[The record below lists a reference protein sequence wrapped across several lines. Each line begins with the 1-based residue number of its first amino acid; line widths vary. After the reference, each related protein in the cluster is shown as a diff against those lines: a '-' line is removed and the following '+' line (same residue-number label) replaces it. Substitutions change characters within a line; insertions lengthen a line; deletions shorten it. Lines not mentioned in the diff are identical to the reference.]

1 MLYQCGD
8 GGVSQIIPMEGGPNA
23 RPPPPVRG
31 TQMEALEACKN
42 PNFQPEQEEQDM
54 KKRLLSAA
62 LALAMV
68 LTMLPLTAF
77 AYTYDSPVPAG
88 DGTETVAYLE
98 YGNANHQ
105 YLSSSSGTNTD
116 FKGAGWYVTLDVP
129 AVIGSDGKPDPTQP
143 RKTVYYKVDTG
154 LSVGGKYYKNATAP
168 TQGTNVDLND
178 AGTGIKTNKSIY
190 NATYDTKTS
199 QVVQGNLK
207 GAVIV
212 IGGDHE
218 IDCVNATSL
227 SLDVYG
233 GKATIKN
240 NKAAAVDP
248 AKPVLLTSVTVNNS
262 QYLKCGKGEI
272 DVSNVVSTLT
282 RLDLKNVTLSGSS
295 LTLNSKVATTNAG
308 TGHTVSLTNVTTAA
322 AIELDGVGS
331 APNNTRAAQ
340 SLNITNS
347 TVGAITVK
355 GVNNTV
361 TLNEVKATTAPTV
374 TIEGTGGS
382 LNVRGGSE
390 LGAVTVKSGADKET
404 TAAPSSIT
412 VETGS
417 TVASIASAQ
426 SGDLATGRNTI
437 TIGGTSGA
445 ITAKNSTVN
454 VNGGHTGDITLTT
467 GAVSVSGNRASV
479 GDVELAHD
487 ATFNLTGTNCT
498 VGGLK
503 VASTGATPATIT
515 FNVPNDPSN
524 TLGST
529 ATSISS
535 KYTKKTVKG
544 GTWIKEVPAANLDA
558 SLAYQLEKTVGGAKT
573 YTYYTS
579 EQLGDAILEQGTNTG
594 SKLTK
599 IGDSSATNTVTFMN
613 GSMTWGVLTISP
625 NMVIPKLPTQMNN
638 IKTPYWSDGEFSNL
652 TGSYSVPS
660 GGTTLNA
667 GGGMVSTDVT
677 KLNDVKITTGTGG
690 ASSTVSIKAAL
701 AGSTIVLSG
710 AVESGDTMFKL
721 ELETDAVEYDAT
733 NKKEVAVTIE
743 LSVIFDP
750 STKSLTIANPGTQTL
765 GHGVV
770 IENTFQAIKLSNGSR
785 YTFDGKGL
793 VVKTEQIK
801 VKDVDSGYPA
811 DDKAISENG
820 IEVIVSAPG
829 YTATQALKDQVIKLI
844 NGTNAEVDWTKSP
857 AVQRAVNAALA
868 TITDKTVEGYINAAT
883 ARARSD
889 WKLGSKADTAYS
901 LNPAVWLVPY
911 LEVNVSNYL
920 PNPVNPSI
928 TATLTLKWRV
938 EVHPTDTSSPA
949 KGYIVKEA
957 ANVANDKGTFIA
969 KQGTALT
976 LDGDLTGTD
985 AKDVGIEITFKSGLG
1000 STTLDKFAHQA
1011 DTYDYK
1017 IVSDKFTV
1025 THAVNGNLG
1034 RFVLDTVKPLI
1045 RVGDK
1050 TNDNQI
1056 DTNAGKIVTYFSTLQ
1071 AAVDAAEDGKMIE
1084 IDSNY
1089 KGSTTINMTGKAR
1102 TIYIQANGK
1111 NVVVANAS
1119 GGMVEN
1125 NEKGSFYTIKLN
1137 RDNTVTAN
1145 AVVSVG
1151 SASNGSASVDT
1162 TIAKPGSSVSGKYT
1176 ANSGYKAGSFTA
1188 TAQPGNKSVSVSVSA
1203 NGTFSFTVP
1212 SDATS
1217 VTVTPS
1223 FVLDNG
1229 LPFTDVANNAWYFTA
1244 VKYCYDTTNNGYR
1257 LMEGDSAAT
1266 FAPNGSFTRAHM
1278 VQILWNMKGRPTPKT
1293 TANPFRDMSSSN
1305 WYYSAVLWAYENGY
1319 AKGYPDGTFKPGQAV
1334 TRQEMVQFLYQAS
1347 GSRSGSGNLSYYSDG
1362 YTANNW
1368 AQPALRWAT
1377 GLGILSGQNSASLGN
1392 TLAPRAVAKRCE
1404 VAVTVMNFDKLN
1416 LF

>member
-1 MLYQCGD
+1 
-8 GGVSQIIPMEGGPNA
+8 
-23 RPPPPVRG
+23 
-31 TQMEALEACKN
+31 
-42 PNFQPEQEEQDM
+42 M

-77 AYTYDSPVPAG
+77 AYTCDSPAPEG

-98 YGNANHQ
+98 YGNANNQ
-105 YLSSSSGTNTD
+105 YLSSGGTGTD

-143 RKTVYYKVDTG
+143 RKTVYYKVTNG
-154 LSVGGKYYKNATAP
+154 ISLSGKYYNNSNYNSTATEDP
-168 TQGTNVDLND
+168 TTKKV
-178 AGTGIKTNKSIY
+178 TNKSIY
-190 NATYDTKTS
+190 NQSKDSTTSAFVKT
-199 QVVQGNLK
+199 GLK
-207 GAVIV
+207 PGALVV
-212 IGGDHE
+212 IGGTSWQ
-218 IDCVNATSL
+218 IDVIDGTSL
-227 SLDVYG
+227 SLDVYKD
-233 GKATIKN
+233 GKATIKQTN
-240 NKAAAVDP
+240 TPGKTT
-248 AKPVLLTSVTVNNS
+248 KLTSVTVNNS
-262 QYLKCGKGEI
+262 QHLKYGKGSI
-272 DVSNVVSTLT
+272 NINGVMDTLT
-282 RLDLKNVTLSGSS
+282 RLDLKNVTLDAT
-295 LTLNSKVATTNAG
+295 TLMLDSKVATTNKG
-308 TGHTVSLTNVTTAA
+308 TGHTVSLTNVTTTA
-322 AIELDGVGS
+322 AITLDGVGTDKDK
-331 APNNTRAAQ
+331 TRAAQ

-347 TVGAITVK
+347 TVGAITVN
-355 GVNNTV
+355 GVNNNV
-361 TLNEVKATTAPTV
+361 TLNEVKGTTAPAV
-374 TIEGTGGS
+374 TIKGTGGS
-382 LNVRGGSE
+382 LNVRGGSV
-390 LGAVTVKSGADKET
+390 LGAVAVSSGADKET

-417 TVASIASAQ
+417 TVDSMSSAQ

-437 TIGGTSGA
+437 TIGGTSDA

-454 VNGGHTGDITLTT
+454 VNGGHTGNITLTT

-498 VGGLK
+498 VGALA
-503 VASTGATPATIT
+503 VDSTDGTPATVT

-524 TLGST
+524 TLGG
-529 ATSISS
+529 TSNAITN
-535 KYTKKTVKG
+535 YTKKTVKG
-544 GTWIKEVPAANLDA
+544 GTWTQPVPAANLDA
-558 SLAYQLEKTVGGAKT
+558 SLAYQLKKGAADST

-579 EQLGDAILEQGTNTG
+579 DQLGEAILEQGTDTANNV
-594 SKLTK
+594 LAK
-599 IGDSSATNTVTFMN
+599 IGDSGTNKKTVSFMN
-613 GSMTWGVLTISP
+613 GSMLWGEMSISADV
-625 NMVIPKLPTQMNN
+625 VIPKLPTQMNN
-638 IKTPYWSDGEFSNL
+638 TKTPYWSDGKFSNL
-652 TGSYSVPS
+652 AGSYSVPS
-660 GGTTLNA
+660 TGATLNA
-667 GGGMVSTDVT
+667 GGGVVSTDVT
-677 KLNDVKITTGTGG
+677 KLNDVKITTGSS
-690 ASSTVSIKAAL
+690 ASTISIKAAL
-701 AGSTIVLSG
+701 AGSAIVLSG
-710 AVESGDTMFKL
+710 AVESGDTKFDL
-721 ELETDAVEYDAT
+721 ELETDAVEYDDQ
-733 NKKEVAVTIE
+733 NNKEVPVTIK

-765 GHGVV
+765 GHGVI

-801 VKDVDSGYPA
+801 VKDVDKGYPVGDA
-811 DDKAISENG
+811 AISKNG

-829 YTATQALKDQVIKLI
+829 YTATQALKDQVINLI
-844 NGTNAEVDWTKSP
+844 NGTDASAVWKDSP

-889 WKLGSKADTAYS
+889 NRLASGKDTAYQS
-901 LNPAVWLVPY
+901 TGTQTWLVPY
-911 LEVNVSNYL
+911 LEVNVTNYL
-920 PNPVNPSI
+920 PNDYNPSL

-938 EVHPTDTSSPA
+938 EVIPGSVTPTAPA
-949 KGYIVKEA
+949 AKEA
-957 ANVANDKGTFIA
+957 ANVANKEGTFIA
-969 KQGTALT
+969 KQGTALV
-976 LDGDLTGTD
+976 LDGDLGE
-985 AKDVGIEITFKSGLG
+985 KGVKITFAGISGH
-1000 STTLDKFAHQA
+1000 TFAHQA

-1017 IVSDKFTV
+1017 IETKAFTV

-1034 RFVLDTVKPLI
+1034 KFVLDTVKPLI
-1045 RVGDK
+1045 ELGTKK
-1050 TNDNQI
+1050 TGASAM
-1056 DTNAGKIVTYFSTLQ
+1056 DTVEQYFSTLQ

-1084 IDSNY
+1084 INSNY

-1102 TIYIQANGK
+1102 TVYIQANGK

-1119 GGMVEN
+1119 GGMVEE

-1176 ANSGYKAGSFTA
+1176 ASSGYKAGSFTA

-1293 TANPFRDMSSSN
+1293 TANPFRDMSSSS

>member
-77 AYTYDSPVPAG
+77 AYDYNSPQPKG

-98 YGNANHQ
+98 YGNANHLYSKQ
-105 YLSSSSGTNTD
+105 GASDNT
-116 FKGAGWYVTLDVP
+116 FPGPGWYVTINVP
-129 AVIGSDGKPDPTQP
+129 ADNADPNNKKPA
-143 RKTVYYKVDTG
+143 KTVYYQVPDG
-154 LSVGGKYYKNATAP
+154 VSVGGKYYTVANANSTMAP
-168 TQGTNVDLND
+168 ASSSVSNTT
-178 AGTGIKTNKSIY
+178 IY
-190 NATYDTKTS
+190 NWSFPTGGSAYKT
-199 QVVQGNLK
+199 GLK

-212 IGGDHE
+212 IGGTIT
-218 IDCVNATSL
+218 IDAVNASSLTVDICGGTVTITQTPTGTNASAANPTKLTSL
-227 SLDVYG
+227 
-233 GKATIKN
+233 TI
-240 NKAAAVDP
+240 
-248 AKPVLLTSVTVNNS
+248 NNS
-262 QYLKCGKGEI
+262 LYAKTKAKGSLTMTGLDKLTNLTLNYVKVADAI
-272 DVSNVVSTLT
+272 SLSSKVVSTNAAQDKGGQAHTLT
-282 RLDLKNVTLSGSS
+282 LKGAEVGAITLDGKGVNKPTATHAAQRLDV
-295 LTLNSKVATTNAG
+295 
-308 TGHTVSLTNVTTAA
+308 
-322 AIELDGVGS
+322 
-331 APNNTRAAQ
+331 
-340 SLNITNS
+340 TNS
-347 TVGAITVK
+347 TVGNITVK

-361 TLNEVKATTAPTV
+361 TLNEVKGSNPTV

-382 LNVRGGSE
+382 LNVRGGSV
-390 LGAVTVKSGADKET
+390 LGTVTVSSGADKET

-417 TVASIASAQ
+417 TVSSISSAQ
-426 SGDLATGRNTI
+426 DADEKATGRNTI
-437 TIGGTSGA
+437 TIGGTVNGEVK
-445 ITAKNSTVN
+445 AKNSTVN

-479 GDVELAHD
+479 GNVELNND

-498 VGGLK
+498 VGALSVNVNG
-503 VASTGATPATIT
+503 TPATVT

-524 TLGST
+524 TLGGT
-529 ATSISS
+529 DKAISN
-535 KYTKKTVKG
+535 YTKKTVKG
-544 GTWIKEVPAANLDA
+544 GTWKHEVDAANLDA
-558 SLAYQLEKTVGGAKT
+558 SLAYQLKKGATGST

-579 EQLGDAILEQGTNTG
+579 DQLGEAILEQGTNTG

-652 TGSYSVPS
+652 TGSYSVPNKT

-677 KLNDVKITTGTGG
+677 KLTEVKVG
-690 ASSTVSIKAAL
+690 ANTSSIKAAL

-710 AVESGDTMFKL
+710 AVESGDTTFAL
-721 ELETDAVEYDAT
+721 TLETDAVENDSSGGS
-733 NKKEVAVTIE
+733 NKEVSVVIE

-750 STKSLTIANPGTQTL
+750 STKSLTIANPGSQSL

-770 IENTFQAIKLSNGSR
+770 IENGFQAIKLSNGSR

-793 VVKTEQIK
+793 VVRTQEIN
-801 VKDVDSGYPA
+801 VKGEAGKDYPTTTA
-811 DDKAISENG
+811 MDD

-829 YTATQALKDQVIKLI
+829 YTATQALKDQVINLI
-844 NGTNAEVDWTKSP
+844 KGNDAAIDLSKSP

-868 TITDKTVEGYINAAT
+868 TITDKTVEGYINAAS

-889 WKLGSKADTAYS
+889 WKLGSKDDTAYQDGPS
-901 LNPAVWLVPY
+901 VWLVPY
-911 LEVNVSNYL
+911 LEVNVTNYL
-920 PNPVNPSI
+920 SNPINPSL
-928 TATLTLKWRV
+928 TANLTLKWRV
-938 EVHPTDTSSPA
+938 EVHPKESSTYP
-949 KGYIVKEA
+949 KVKEA
-957 ANVANDKGTFIA
+957 PNVANDKGTFIA
-969 KQGTALT
+969 KQGTALV
-976 LDGDLTGTD
+976 LDGDLTGTET
-985 AKDVGIEITFKSGLG
+985 KDVGIEITFKSGLG

-1011 DTYDYK
+1011 DTYDYVIDK
-1017 IVSDKFTV
+1017 ASDKFTV

-1347 GSRSGSGNLSYYSDG
+1347 GSPSGSGNLSYYSDG

>member
-1 MLYQCGD
+1 
-8 GGVSQIIPMEGGPNA
+8 
-23 RPPPPVRG
+23 
-31 TQMEALEACKN
+31 
-42 PNFQPEQEEQDM
+42 M

-77 AYTYDSPVPAG
+77 AYTYDSPAPEG

-98 YGNANHQ
+98 YGNANNQ
-105 YLSSSSGTNTD
+105 YLSSGGTGTD

-143 RKTVYYKVDTG
+143 RKTVYYKVTDG
-154 LSVGGKYYKNATAP
+154 ISLSGKYYNNSNYGSTATEDP
-168 TQGTNVDLND
+168 TTKKV
-178 AGTGIKTNKSIY
+178 TNKSIY
-190 NATYDTKTS
+190 NQSKDSTTSAFVKT
-199 QVVQGNLK
+199 GLK
-207 GAVIV
+207 PGALVV
-212 IGGDHE
+212 IGGTSWQ
-218 IDCVNATSL
+218 IDVIDGTSL
-227 SLDVYG
+227 SLDVYKD
-233 GKATIKN
+233 GKATIKQTN
-240 NKAAAVDP
+240 TSGKTT
-248 AKPVLLTSVTVNNS
+248 KLTSVTVNNS
-262 QYLKCGKGEI
+262 QHLKYGKGSINI
-272 DVSNVVSTLT
+272 DDVMDTLT
-282 RLDLKNVTLSGSS
+282 RLDLKNVTLDAT
-295 LTLNSKVATTNAG
+295 TLMLDSKVATTNKG
-308 TGHTVSLTNVTTAA
+308 TGHTVSLTNVTTTA
-322 AIELDGVGS
+322 AITLDGVGTDKDK
-331 APNNTRAAQ
+331 TRAAQ

-347 TVGAITVK
+347 TVGAITVN
-355 GVNNTV
+355 GVNNNV
-361 TLNEVKATTAPTV
+361 TLNEVKGTTAPAV

-382 LNVRGGSE
+382 LNVRGGSV
-390 LGAVTVKSGADKET
+390 LGAVAVSSGADKET

-417 TVASIASAQ
+417 TVDSMSSAQ
-426 SGDLATGRNTI
+426 GGDLATGRNTI
-437 TIGGTSGA
+437 TIGGTSDA

-454 VNGGHTGDITLTT
+454 VNGGHTGNITLTT

-498 VGGLK
+498 VGALA
-503 VASTGATPATIT
+503 VDSTDGTPATVT

-524 TLGST
+524 TLGG
-529 ATSISS
+529 TSNAITN
-535 KYTKKTVKG
+535 YTKKTVKG
-544 GTWIKEVPAANLDA
+544 GTWTQPVPAANLDA
-558 SLAYQLEKTVGGAKT
+558 SLAYQLKKGAADST

-579 EQLGDAILEQGTNTG
+579 DQLGEAILEQGTDTANNV
-594 SKLTK
+594 LTK
-599 IGDSSATNTVTFMN
+599 IGDSGTNKKTVSFMN
-613 GSMTWGVLTISP
+613 GSMLWGEMSISADV
-625 NMVIPKLPTQMNN
+625 VIPKLPTQMNN
-638 IKTPYWSDGEFSNL
+638 TKTPYWSDGKFSNL
-652 TGSYSVPS
+652 AGSYSVPS
-660 GGTTLNA
+660 TDATLNA
-667 GGGMVSTDVT
+667 GGGVVSTDVT
-677 KLNDVKITTGTGG
+677 KLNDVKITTSSG
-690 ASSTVSIKAAL
+690 ASTISIKAAL
-701 AGSTIVLSG
+701 AGSAIVLSG
-710 AVESGDTMFKL
+710 AVESGDTKFDL
-721 ELETDAVEYDAT
+721 ELETDAVEYDDQ
-733 NKKEVAVTIE
+733 NNKEVPVTIK

-765 GHGVV
+765 GHGVI

-801 VKDVDSGYPA
+801 VKDVDKGYPV
-811 DDKAISENG
+811 DDTAISKNG

-829 YTATQALKDQVIKLI
+829 YTATQALKDQVINLI
-844 NGTNAEVDWTKSP
+844 NGTDASAVWKDSP

-889 WKLGSKADTAYS
+889 NRLASGKDTAYQS
-901 LNPAVWLVPY
+901 TGTQTWLVPY
-911 LEVNVSNYL
+911 LEVNVTNYL
-920 PNPVNPSI
+920 PNDYNPSL

-938 EVHPTDTSSPA
+938 EVIPGSVTPTAPA
-949 KGYIVKEA
+949 AKEA
-957 ANVANDKGTFIA
+957 ANVANKAGTFIA
-969 KQGTALT
+969 KQGTALV
-976 LDGDLTGTD
+976 LDGDLGE
-985 AKDVGIEITFKSGLG
+985 KGVKITFAGISGH
-1000 STTLDKFAHQA
+1000 TFAHQA

-1017 IVSDKFTV
+1017 IETKAFTV

-1034 RFVLDTVKPLI
+1034 KFVLDTVKPLI
-1045 RVGDK
+1045 ELGTKK
-1050 TNDNQI
+1050 TGASAM
-1056 DTNAGKIVTYFSTLQ
+1056 DTVEQYFSTLQ

-1084 IDSNY
+1084 INSNY

-1102 TIYIQANGK
+1102 TVYIQANGK

-1119 GGMVEN
+1119 GGMVEE

-1176 ANSGYKAGSFTA
+1176 ASSGYKAGSFTA

-1293 TANPFRDMSSSN
+1293 TANPFRDMSSSS

>member
-1 MLYQCGD
+1 
-8 GGVSQIIPMEGGPNA
+8 
-23 RPPPPVRG
+23 
-31 TQMEALEACKN
+31 
-42 PNFQPEQEEQDM
+42 M

-77 AYTYDSPVPAG
+77 AYTYDSPAPEG

-98 YGNANHQ
+98 YGNANNQ
-105 YLSSSSGTNTD
+105 YLSSGGTGTD

-143 RKTVYYKVDTG
+143 RKTVYYKVNTG
-154 LSVGGKYYKNATAP
+154 LSVGGKYYKDAKAP
-168 TQGTNVDLND
+168 ALND
-178 AGTGIKTNKSIY
+178 NVTLNDTSTAIKTNGSIY
-190 NATYDTKTS
+190 SASLDANKNL
-199 QVVQGNLK
+199 VQGNLK

-212 IGGDHE
+212 IGGSHE

-240 NKAAAVDP
+240 AKAIATDP

-262 QYLKCGKGEI
+262 QYLKYGKGSINI
-272 DVSNVVSTLT
+272 DDVMDTLT
-282 RLDLKNVTLSGSS
+282 RLDLKNVTLDGTT
-295 LTLNSKVATTNAG
+295 LTLNSKVATTDKG
-308 TGHTVSLTNVTTAA
+308 TGHTVSLTNVTTTA
-322 AIELDGVGS
+322 AITLDGVGS
-331 APNNTRAAQ
+331 DGDKTRAAQ
-340 SLNITNS
+340 SLTITNS
-347 TVGAITVK
+347 TVGAITVN
-355 GVNNTV
+355 GVNNSV
-361 TLNEVKATTAPTV
+361 TLNEVKGSNPIV

-382 LNVRGGSE
+382 LNVRGGSV

-417 TVASIASAQ
+417 TVDSMSSAQ
-426 SGDLATGRNTI
+426 GGDLATGRNTI
-437 TIGGTSGA
+437 TIGGTSDA

-454 VNGGHTGDITLTT
+454 VNGGHTGNITLTT

-498 VGGLK
+498 VGALA
-503 VASTGATPATIT
+503 VDSTDGTPATVT

-524 TLGST
+524 TLGG
-529 ATSISS
+529 TSNAITN
-535 KYTKKTVKG
+535 YTKKTVKG
-544 GTWIKEVPAANLDA
+544 GTWTQPVPAANLDA
-558 SLAYQLEKTVGGAKT
+558 SLAYQLKKGAADST
-573 YTYYTS
+573 YTYYTYYTYYTS
-579 EQLGDAILEQGTNTG
+579 DQLGEAILEQGTDTTNNV
-594 SKLTK
+594 LTK
-599 IGDSSATNTVTFMN
+599 IGDSGTNKKTVSFMN
-613 GSMTWGVLTISP
+613 GSMLWGEMSISADV
-625 NMVIPKLPTQMNN
+625 VIPKLPTQMNN
-638 IKTPYWSDGEFSNL
+638 TKTPYWSDGKFSNL
-652 TGSYSVPS
+652 AGSYSVPS
-660 GGTTLNA
+660 TGATLNA
-667 GGGMVSTDVT
+667 GGGVVSTDVT
-677 KLNDVKITTGTGG
+677 KLNDVKITTGSG
-690 ASSTVSIKAAL
+690 ASTISIKAAL
-701 AGSTIVLSG
+701 AGSAIVLSG
-710 AVESGDTMFKL
+710 AVESGDTKFDL
-721 ELETDAVEYDAT
+721 ELETGVVEYDDQ
-733 NKKEVAVTIE
+733 NNKEVPVTIK

-765 GHGVV
+765 GHGVI

-801 VKDVDSGYPA
+801 VKDVDKGYPV
-811 DDKAISENG
+811 DDTAISKNG

-829 YTATQALKDQVIKLI
+829 YTATQALKDQVINLI
-844 NGTNAEVDWTKSP
+844 NGTDASAVWKDSP

-889 WKLGSKADTAYS
+889 NRLASGKDTAYQS
-901 LNPAVWLVPY
+901 TGTQTWLVPY
-911 LEVNVSNYL
+911 LEVNVTNYL
-920 PNPVNPSI
+920 PNDYNPSL

-938 EVHPTDTSSPA
+938 EVIPGSVTPTAPA
-949 KGYIVKEA
+949 AKEA
-957 ANVANDKGTFIA
+957 ANVANKAGTFIA
-969 KQGTALT
+969 KQGTALV
-976 LDGDLTGTD
+976 LDGDLGE
-985 AKDVGIEITFKSGLG
+985 KGVKITFAGISGH
-1000 STTLDKFAHQA
+1000 TFAHQA

-1017 IVSDKFTV
+1017 IETKAFTV

-1034 RFVLDTVKPLI
+1034 KFVLDTVKPLI
-1045 RVGDK
+1045 ELGTKK
-1050 TNDNQI
+1050 TGASAM
-1056 DTNAGKIVTYFSTLQ
+1056 DTVERYFSTLQ

-1084 IDSNY
+1084 INSNY

-1102 TIYIQANGK
+1102 TVYIQANGK

-1119 GGMVEN
+1119 GGMVEE

-1176 ANSGYKAGSFTA
+1176 ASSGYKAGSFTA

>member
-77 AYTYDSPVPAG
+77 AYDYDSPQPEG

-98 YGNANHQ
+98 YGNANHL
-105 YLSSSSGTNTD
+105 YSK
-116 FKGAGWYVTLDVP
+116 KGASDNTFPGPGWYVTINVP
-129 AVIGSDGKPDPTQP
+129 ADNSDSNNKKPA
-143 RKTVYYKVDTG
+143 KTVYYQVPDG
-154 LSVGGKYYKNATAP
+154 VSVGGKYYTLTNAADTATAA
-168 TQGTNVDLND
+168 DS
-178 AGTGIKTNKSIY
+178 KSNTTIY
-190 NATYDTKTS
+190 NWSFPSDGSTAYKT
-199 QVVQGNLK
+199 GLK

-212 IGGDHE
+212 IGGTIT
-218 IDCVNATSL
+218 IDAVNASSLSVDICGGTVTVKQTPTGTNLSATNPTKLTSL
-227 SLDVYG
+227 
-233 GKATIKN
+233 TI
-240 NKAAAVDP
+240 
-248 AKPVLLTSVTVNNS
+248 NNS
-262 QYLKCGKGEI
+262 LYAKTKTKGALVMTGL
-272 DVSNVVSTLT
+272 DRLT
-282 RLDLKNVTLSGSS
+282 N
-295 LTLNSKVATTNAG
+295 LTLN
-308 TGHTVSLTNVTTAA
+308 NVTVAA
-322 AIELDGVGS
+322 AIELNSKVLS
-331 APNNTRAAQ
+331 TNAAQ
-340 SLNITNS
+340 NGGGQAHTLTLKGAEVGAITLDGKGANSPTATHAAQRLDVTSS
-347 TVGAITVK
+347 TVGNITVK
-355 GVNNTV
+355 GVNNSV

-382 LNVRGGSE
+382 LNVRGGSV
-390 LGAVTVKSGADKET
+390 LGAVTVKSGAGKET

-417 TVASIASAQ
+417 TVASISSAQ
-426 SGDLATGRNTI
+426 NSDPATGKNTI
-437 TIGGTSGA
+437 TIGGTVTNA
-445 ITAKNSTVN
+445 VTAKNSTVN
-454 VNGGHTGDITLTT
+454 VNGGHTGNITLTT

-498 VGGLK
+498 VGALK
-503 VASTGATPATIT
+503 VASAGATPATIT

-529 ATSISS
+529 ATSISGD
-535 KYTKKTVKG
+535 YTKKTVKG

-558 SLAYQLEKTVGGAKT
+558 SLAYQLGKAGTAGAKT

-594 SKLTK
+594 SQLTK
-599 IGDSSATNTVTFMN
+599 IGDSGATTKVTFMN
-613 GSMTWGVLTISP
+613 GSMLWGEMMISP
-625 NMVIPKLPTQMNN
+625 NVVIPKLPTQMNN
-638 IKTPYWSDGEFSNL
+638 IKTPYWSDGKFSNL
-652 TGSYSVPS
+652 AGSYSVPS
-660 GGTTLNA
+660 GGATLNA

-677 KLNDVKITTGTGG
+677 KLNDVKITTGSG
-690 ASSTVSIKAAL
+690 ASTISIKAAL
-701 AGSTIVLSG
+701 AGSAIVLSG
-710 AVESGDTMFKL
+710 AVESGDTKFDL
-721 ELETDAVEYDAT
+721 ELETDAVTVDKT
-733 NKKEVAVTIE
+733 NSADPKEVPVTIK

-750 STKSLTIANPGTQTL
+750 STKTLTIANPGTQDL
-765 GHGVV
+765 GNGVI

-793 VVKTEQIK
+793 VVRTEQIK
-801 VKDVDSGYPA
+801 VAGLGKDSYPA
-811 DDKAISENG
+811 DKGISTNG

-844 NGTNAEVDWTKSP
+844 NGTDASAVWKDSP

-868 TITDKTVEGYINAAT
+868 TMTDKTVEGYINAAI

-889 WKLGSKADTAYS
+889 NRLASGKDTAYQS
-901 LNPAVWLVPY
+901 TGTQTWLVPY
-911 LEVNVSNYL
+911 LEVNVTNYL
-920 PNPVNPSI
+920 PNDYNPSL

-938 EVHPTDTSSPA
+938 EVIPGDVTSTAPA
-949 KGYIVKEA
+949 AKEA
-957 ANVANDKGTFIA
+957 ANVANAKGTFIA
-969 KQGTALT
+969 KQGTALV
-976 LDGDLTGTD
+976 LDGDLGE
-985 AKDVGIEITFKSGLG
+985 KGVKITFAGIG
-1000 STTLDKFAHQA
+1000 GHTFAHQA

-1017 IVSDKFTV
+1017 IETKAFTV

-1034 RFVLDTVKPLI
+1034 KFVLDTVKPLI
-1045 RVGDK
+1045 ELGTKK
-1050 TNDNQI
+1050 TSASEMDRGQTI
-1056 DTNAGKIVTYFSTLQ
+1056 TYFSTLQ

-1119 GGMVEN
+1119 GGTVDEN
-1125 NEKGSFYTIKLN
+1125 SKGSFYTIKLN

-1176 ANSGYKAGSFTA
+1176 ASSGYKAGSFTA

-1278 VQILWNMKGRPTPKT
+1278 VQILWNMKGRPTPRT

-1305 WYYSAVLWAYENGY
+1305 WCYSAVLWAYENGY

>member
-1 MLYQCGD
+1 
-8 GGVSQIIPMEGGPNA
+8 
-23 RPPPPVRG
+23 
-31 TQMEALEACKN
+31 
-42 PNFQPEQEEQDM
+42 M

-77 AYTYDSPVPAG
+77 AYTYDSPAPEG

-98 YGNANHQ
+98 YGNANNQ
-105 YLSSSSGTNTD
+105 YLSSGGTGTD

-143 RKTVYYKVDTG
+143 RKTVYYKVTDG
-154 LSVGGKYYKNATAP
+154 ISLSGKYYNNSNYDSTATEDP
-168 TQGTNVDLND
+168 TTKKV
-178 AGTGIKTNKSIY
+178 TNKSIY
-190 NATYDTKTS
+190 NQSKDSTTSAFVKT
-199 QVVQGNLK
+199 GLK
-207 GAVIV
+207 PGALVV
-212 IGGDHE
+212 IGGTSWQ
-218 IDCVNATSL
+218 IDVIDGTSL
-227 SLDVYG
+227 SLDVYKD
-233 GKATIKN
+233 GKATIKQTN
-240 NKAAAVDP
+240 TPGKTT
-248 AKPVLLTSVTVNNS
+248 KLTSVTVNNS
-262 QYLKCGKGEI
+262 QHLKYGKGSINI
-272 DVSNVVSTLT
+272 DDVMDTLT
-282 RLDLKNVTLSGSS
+282 RLDLKNVTLDAT
-295 LTLNSKVATTNAG
+295 TLMLDSKVATTNKG
-308 TGHTVSLTNVTTAA
+308 TGHTVSLTNVTTTV
-322 AIELDGVGS
+322 AITLDGVGTDKDK
-331 APNNTRAAQ
+331 TRAAQ

-347 TVGAITVK
+347 TVGAITVN
-355 GVNNTV
+355 GVNNNV
-361 TLNEVKATTAPTV
+361 TLNEVKGTTAPAV

-382 LNVRGGSE
+382 LNVRGGSV
-390 LGAVTVKSGADKET
+390 LGAVAVSSGADKET

-417 TVASIASAQ
+417 TVDSMSSAQ
-426 SGDLATGRNTI
+426 GGDLATGRNTI
-437 TIGGTSGA
+437 TIGGTSDA

-454 VNGGHTGDITLTT
+454 VNGGHTGNITLTT

-498 VGGLK
+498 VGALA
-503 VASTGATPATIT
+503 VDSTDGTPATVT

-524 TLGST
+524 TLGG
-529 ATSISS
+529 TSNAITN
-535 KYTKKTVKG
+535 YTKKTVKG
-544 GTWIKEVPAANLDA
+544 GTWTQPVPAANLDA
-558 SLAYQLEKTVGGAKT
+558 SLAYQLKKGAADST

-579 EQLGDAILEQGTNTG
+579 DQLGEAILEQGTDTANNV
-594 SKLTK
+594 LTK
-599 IGDSSATNTVTFMN
+599 IGDSGTNKKTVSFMN
-613 GSMTWGVLTISP
+613 GSMLWGEMSISADV
-625 NMVIPKLPTQMNN
+625 VIPKLPTQMNN
-638 IKTPYWSDGEFSNL
+638 TKTPYWSDGKFSNL
-652 TGSYSVPS
+652 AGSYSVPS
-660 GGTTLNA
+660 TGATLNA
-667 GGGMVSTDVT
+667 GGGVVSTDVT
-677 KLNDVKITTGTGG
+677 KLNDVKITTGSG
-690 ASSTVSIKAAL
+690 ASTISIKAAL
-701 AGSTIVLSG
+701 AGSAIVLSG
-710 AVESGDTMFKL
+710 AVESGDTKFDL
-721 ELETDAVEYDAT
+721 ELETDAVEYDDQ
-733 NKKEVAVTIE
+733 NNKEVPVTIK

-765 GHGVV
+765 GHGVI

-801 VKDVDSGYPA
+801 VKDVDKGYPV
-811 DDKAISENG
+811 DDTAISKNG

-829 YTATQALKDQVIKLI
+829 YTATQALKDQVINLI
-844 NGTNAEVDWTKSP
+844 NGTDASAVWKDSP

-889 WKLGSKADTAYS
+889 NRLASGKDTAYQS
-901 LNPAVWLVPY
+901 TGTQTWLVPY
-911 LEVNVSNYL
+911 LEVNVTNYL
-920 PNPVNPSI
+920 PNDYNPSL

-938 EVHPTDTSSPA
+938 EVIPGSVTPTAPA
-949 KGYIVKEA
+949 AKEA
-957 ANVANDKGTFIA
+957 ANVANKAGTFIA
-969 KQGTALT
+969 KQGTALV
-976 LDGDLTGTD
+976 LDGDLGE
-985 AKDVGIEITFKSGLG
+985 KGVKITFAGISGH
-1000 STTLDKFAHQA
+1000 TFAHQA

-1017 IVSDKFTV
+1017 IETKAFTV

-1034 RFVLDTVKPLI
+1034 KFVLDTVKPLI
-1045 RVGDK
+1045 ELGTKK
-1050 TNDNQI
+1050 TGASAM
-1056 DTNAGKIVTYFSTLQ
+1056 DTVEQYFSTLQ

-1084 IDSNY
+1084 INSNY

-1102 TIYIQANGK
+1102 TVYIQANGK

-1119 GGMVEN
+1119 GGMVEE

-1176 ANSGYKAGSFTA
+1176 ASSGYKAGSFTA

-1293 TANPFRDMSSSN
+1293 TANPFRDMSSSS

>member
-68 LTMLPLTAF
+68 LTMLPLSAF
-77 AYTYDSPVPAG
+77 AAPVTTPSG
-88 DGTETVAYLE
+88 DGTERVSYVE
-98 YGNANHQ
+98 YNDAKDN
-105 YLSSSSGTNTD
+105 YP
-116 FKGAGWYVTLDVP
+116 GAPAWYVTHVTP
-129 AVIGSDGKPDPTQP
+129 ASGSTPAQTDYIKVTDG
-143 RKTVYYKVDTG
+143 V
-154 LSVGGKYYKNATAP
+154 SVGGYYYSMANYDSTSFR
-168 TQGTNVDLND
+168 TD
-178 AGTGIKTNKSIY
+178 ANGNLTSTPIGIYTLSKDSSTGSV
-190 NATYDTKTS
+190 TKT
-199 QVVQGNLK
+199 GLK
-207 GAVIV
+207 GTVTV
-212 IGGDHE
+212 IGGNIS
-218 IDCVNATSL
+218 IDA
-227 SLDVYG
+227 
-233 GKATIKN
+233 
-240 NKAAAVDP
+240 
-248 AKPVLLTSVTVNNS
+248 VNNS
-262 QYLKCGKGEI
+262 SLTVDICGGSVTISQTNTGTSTTKLTSLTINNSLYAKTKAKG
-272 DVSNVVSTLT
+272 SLT
-282 RLDLKNVTLSGSS
+282 MTDLDKLTN
-295 LTLNSKVATTNAG
+295 LTLNYVKV
-308 TGHTVSLTNVTTAA
+308 AA
-322 AIELDGVGS
+322 AIELNSKVVS
-331 APNNTRAAQ
+331 NNAAQ
-340 SLNITNS
+340 NNGGQAHTLTLKGAEVAAITLDGKGTNTPTATHAAQRLDATNS
-347 TVGAITVK
+347 IVGNITVK

-361 TLNEVKATTAPTV
+361 TLNEVKATAAPDV

-382 LNVRGGSE
+382 LNVRGGSV
-390 LGAVTVKSGADKET
+390 LGAVTVKSGALKET

-417 TVASIASAQ
+417 TVDSIKSAQ
-426 SGDLATGRNTI
+426 DSDLATGRNTI
-437 TIGGTSGA
+437 TIGGTVTNA
-445 ITAKNSTVN
+445 VIAKNSTVN
-454 VNGGHTGDITLTT
+454 VNGGHTGNITLTT

-498 VGGLK
+498 VGALK

-524 TLGST
+524 TLGSSS
-529 ATSISS
+529 ASISS
-535 KYTKKTVKG
+535 NYTKKTVKG
-544 GTWIKEVPAANLDA
+544 GTWTQPVPAANLDA
-558 SLAYQLEKTVGGAKT
+558 SLAYQLEKTGAAGAKT

-579 EQLGDAILEQGTNTG
+579 DQLGEAILEQGANTDNE
-594 SKLTK
+594 LTK
-599 IGDSSATNTVTFMN
+599 IGDNGTNKETVSFMN
-613 GSMTWGVLTISP
+613 GSMLWGEMSISP
-625 NMVIPKLPTQMNN
+625 NVVIPKLPTQMNN
-638 IKTPYWSDGEFSNL
+638 IKTPYWSDGKFSNL
-652 TGSYSVPS
+652 AGNYSVPD
-660 GGTTLNA
+660 GGATLNA
-667 GGGMVSTDVT
+667 GGGVVSTDVT
-677 KLNDVKITTGTGG
+677 KLNDVKITTGGTGG
-690 ASSTVSIKAAL
+690 TTSTISIKAAL
-701 AGSTIVLSG
+701 AGSAIVLSG
-710 AVESGDTMFKL
+710 AVESGDTKFDL
-721 ELETDAVEYDAT
+721 ELETDAVEYDDK
-733 NKKEVAVTIE
+733 NNEEVPVTIK

-765 GHGVV
+765 GHGVI

-793 VVKTEQIK
+793 VVRTQEIK
-801 VKDVDSGYPA
+801 VKDIEPGYPT
-811 DDKAISENG
+811 DDKAISTNG

-844 NGTNAEVDWTKSP
+844 NGTGASAVWKDSP

-868 TITDKTVEGYINAAT
+868 TMTDKTVEGYINAAI

-889 WKLGSKADTAYS
+889 NRLASGKDTAYQS
-901 LNPAVWLVPY
+901 TGTQTWLVPY
-911 LEVNVSNYL
+911 LEVNVTNYL
-920 PNPVNPSI
+920 PNDYNPSL

-938 EVHPTDTSSPA
+938 EVIPGNVTPTAPA
-949 KGYIVKEA
+949 AKEA
-957 ANVANDKGTFIA
+957 ANVANAKGTFIA
-969 KQGTALT
+969 KQGTALV
-976 LDGDLTGTD
+976 LDGDLGE
-985 AKDVGIEITFKSGLG
+985 KGVKITFAGISGH
-1000 STTLDKFAHQA
+1000 TFAHQA

-1017 IVSDKFTV
+1017 IENKAFTV

-1034 RFVLDTVKPLI
+1034 KFVLDTVKPLI
-1045 RVGDK
+1045 ELGTKAADK
-1050 TNDNQI
+1050 SEMATVEQ
-1056 DTNAGKIVTYFSTLQ
+1056 YFSTLQ

-1084 IDSNY
+1084 INSNY

-1119 GGMVEN
+1119 GGTVDEN
-1125 NEKGSFYTIKLN
+1125 SKGSFYTIKLN

-1176 ANSGYKAGSFTA
+1176 ASSGYKAGSFTA

-1278 VQILWNMKGRPTPKT
+1278 VQILWNMKGRPTPRT

-1347 GSRSGSGNLSYYSDG
+1347 GSPSGSGNLSYYSDG

>member
-77 AYTYDSPVPAG
+77 AASATASG
-88 DGTETVAYLE
+88 DGTERVNYVE
-98 YGNANHQ
+98 YNDAKGNYPDAP
-105 YLSSSSGTNTD
+105 
-116 FKGAGWYVTLDVP
+116 AWYVTHVTP
-129 AVIGSDGKPDPTQP
+129 ASGSTPAQTD
-143 RKTVYYKVDTG
+143 YIKVTEG
-154 LSVGGKYYKNATAP
+154 VSVGGYYYDLTNYDSTGFRTDANGNP
-168 TQGTNVDLND
+168 TSTPKGIYTLSKDSSGNV
-178 AGTGIKTNKSIY
+178 
-190 NATYDTKTS
+190 TKT
-199 QVVQGNLK
+199 GLK
-207 GAVIV
+207 GTVTV
-212 IGGDHE
+212 IGGSVS
-218 IDCVNATSL
+218 IDA
-227 SLDVYG
+227 
-233 GKATIKN
+233 
-240 NKAAAVDP
+240 
-248 AKPVLLTSVTVNNS
+248 VNNS
-262 QYLKCGKGEI
+262 SLTVDICGGSLTITQTNTGTSTTKLTSLTINNSLYAKTKTKGAL
-272 DVSNVVSTLT
+272 VMTGLNRLT
-282 RLDLKNVTLSGSS
+282 N
-295 LTLNSKVATTNAG
+295 LTLN
-308 TGHTVSLTNVTTAA
+308 NVTVAA
-322 AIELDGVGS
+322 AIELNSKVVSNNTAQNDAGQAHTLTLKGAEVGAITLDGKGTNSPTATHAAQRLDVTNSSVGS
-331 APNNTRAAQ
+331 
-340 SLNITNS
+340 
-347 TVGAITVK
+347 ITVK

-361 TLNEVKATTAPTV
+361 TLNEVKATTAPDV

-382 LNVRGGSE
+382 LNVRGGSV

-417 TVASIASAQ
+417 TVGSISSAQ
-426 SGDLATGRNTI
+426 DADEKATGRNTI
-437 TIGGTSGA
+437 TIGGTVNGEVK
-445 ITAKNSTVN
+445 AKNSTVN
-454 VNGGHTGDITLTT
+454 VNGGHTGNITLTT

-498 VGGLK
+498 VGALA
-503 VASTGATPATIT
+503 VDSTDGTPATVT

-524 TLGST
+524 ILGSS
-529 ATSISS
+529 TSALSAN
-535 KYTKKTVKG
+535 YTKKTVKG
-544 GTWIKEVPAANLDA
+544 GTWKYEVDAANLDA
-558 SLAYQLEKTVGGAKT
+558 SLAYQLKKGATDST

-579 EQLGDAILEQGTNTG
+579 DQLGEAILEQGAVAANE
-594 SKLTK
+594 LTK
-599 IGDSSATNTVTFMN
+599 IGDNGTKTTVSFMN
-613 GSMTWGVLTISP
+613 GSMLWGEMKISP
-625 NMVIPKLPTQMNN
+625 NVVIPKLPTQMNN
-638 IKTPYWSDGEFSNL
+638 IKTPYWSDGKFSNL
-652 TGSYSVPS
+652 AGNYSVPD
-660 GGTTLNA
+660 GGATLNA
-667 GGGMVSTDVT
+667 GGGVVSTDVT
-677 KLNDVKITTGTGG
+677 KLNDVKITTGGTGG
-690 ASSTVSIKAAL
+690 TTSTISIKAAL
-701 AGSTIVLSG
+701 AGSAIVLSG
-710 AVESGDTMFKL
+710 AVESGDTKFDL
-721 ELETDAVEYDAT
+721 ELETDAVEYDDK
-733 NKKEVAVTIE
+733 NNEEVPVTIK

-765 GHGVV
+765 GHGVI

-793 VVKTEQIK
+793 VVRTQEIK
-801 VKDVDSGYPA
+801 VKDIEPGYPT
-811 DDKAISENG
+811 DDKAISTNG

-844 NGTNAEVDWTKSP
+844 NGTGASAVWKDSP

-868 TITDKTVEGYINAAT
+868 TMTDKTVEGYINAAI

-889 WKLGSKADTAYS
+889 NRLASGKDTAYQS
-901 LNPAVWLVPY
+901 TGTQTWLVPY
-911 LEVNVSNYL
+911 LEVNVTNYL
-920 PNPVNPSI
+920 PNDYNPSL

-938 EVHPTDTSSPA
+938 EVIPGNVTPTAPA
-949 KGYIVKEA
+949 AKEA
-957 ANVANDKGTFIA
+957 ANVANAKGTFIA
-969 KQGTALT
+969 KQGTALV
-976 LDGDLTGTD
+976 LDGDLGE
-985 AKDVGIEITFKSGLG
+985 KGVKITFAGISGH
-1000 STTLDKFAHQA
+1000 TFAHQA

-1017 IVSDKFTV
+1017 IETKAFTV

-1034 RFVLDTVKPLI
+1034 KFVLDTVKPLI
-1045 RVGDK
+1045 ELGTKAADK
-1050 TNDNQI
+1050 SEMATVEQ
-1056 DTNAGKIVTYFSTLQ
+1056 YFSTLQ

-1084 IDSNY
+1084 INSNY

-1102 TIYIQANGK
+1102 TVYIQANGK

-1119 GGMVEN
+1119 GGTVDEN
-1125 NEKGSFYTIKLN
+1125 SKGSFYTIKLN

-1176 ANSGYKAGSFTA
+1176 ASSGYKAGSFTA

-1257 LMEGDSAAT
+1257 LMEGDSANT

-1293 TANPFRDMSSSN
+1293 STNPFRDMSSSN